1 MTTTKEEV
9 LARYPHASAG
19 WVPAELADDV
29 VAVWAWFPADDLS
42 GDAIAAEWDL
52 YSSAVWNG
60 GTGGGGSAGA
70 HPDATEA
77 DLRRTAAEV
86 LDLDGACIRMEAA
99 RWGYKLRED
108 SDAAPWREAPAYLV
122 RASQ

>member
-77 DLRRTAAEV
+77 DLRRACMREHFPVSFDHATIQLETAAV
-86 LDLDGACIRMEAA
+86 RDRTC
-99 RWGYKLRED
+99 ED
-108 SDAAPWREAPAYLV
+108 MQHS
-122 RASQ
+122 